1 MSADRQVAVV
11 TPWYP
16 EPQVPFGGSFV
27 RAMVEAVAP
36 GCSSV
41 DVYHLNIWT
50 VMRPAGRR
58 RRIWR
63 AQRRLLPR
71 SVPPSRTPE
80 GATLHRIPVLAPPT
94 EDWRVKSDAFAEWF
108 AVALD
113 GKRIEAPIVHAHVP
127 FTAGW
132 AALEHA
138 APGARVYATEHASF
152 LAEILAQPRARDR
165 YDAVLDRLD
174 GYFVVGEPL
183 RDLVA
188 AAFPHHADKIRFI
201 ANPIDFR
208 AARAEPT
215 RGLRRWLSVAAFT
228 ERKRIDHLL
237 RGFALCRNEDPH
249 LTLTLVGDGKERP
262 GLEALA
268 AGLGIA
274 SAVDFRG
281 AVEPDAVAAIMA
293 EHDLLVHTS
302 RHETFGMVVVE
313 ALAAGLPVLATRSG
327 GPEHALEGIAD
338 DVGQFFAVDEDPAV
352 LAKGYTELRGR
363 FPEGLDLAR
372 ARAHLADRYG
382 YEAVARQHYAAWDG
396 SEPDSALF
404 SRAICN
410 SAVSNR
416 AAIDRAAPSGSATGG
431 AAFSNDAARHREPP
445 R

>member
-1 MSADRQVAVV
+1 MSPGRRVAVV

-36 GCSSV
+36 GCDRL

-50 VMRPAGRR
+50 VLRPAERR

-71 SVPPSRTPE
+71 SVPASATVA
-80 GATLHRIPVLAPPT
+80 GAALHRIPVLAPPT
-94 EDWRVKSDAFAEWF
+94 EDWRAKSDAFAEWL
-108 AVALD
+108 AVAL
-113 GKRIEAPIVHAHVP
+113 GGERIEAPIVHAHVP

-152 LAEILAQPRARDR
+152 LAEVLAQPRARDR

-188 AAFPHHADKIRFI
+188 AAFPHHAEKIRFI
-201 ANPIDFR
+201 ANPVDFR
-208 AARAEPT
+208 ASPAGVPRD
-215 RGLRRWLSVAAFT
+215 LRRWLSVATLT

-237 RGFALCRNEDPH
+237 RGFALCRNEDPD

-262 GLEALA
+262 ALEALA
-268 AGLGIA
+268 AELGVA
-274 SAVDFRG
+274 AAVDFRG

-293 EHDLLVHTS
+293 DHDLLVHTS

-313 ALAAGLPVLATRSG
+313 AVAAGLPVLVTRSG
-327 GPEHALEGIAD
+327 GPEHALEGIEAACGAFIEVD
-338 DVGQFFAVDEDPAV
+338 DDPAV
-352 LAKGYTELRGR
+352 LAEGYADLRGR
-363 FPEGLDLAR
+363 FPSGLDLAR
-372 ARAHLADRYG
+372 ARTRLAARYG
-382 YEAVARQHYAAWDG
+382 HEAVARQHFAAWDAPAP
-396 SEPDSALF
+396 E
-404 SRAICN
+404 
-410 SAVSNR
+410 AVR
-416 AAIDRAAPSGSATGG
+416 P
-431 AAFSNDAARHREPP
+431 
-445 R
+445 

>member
-1 MSADRQVAVV
+1 MSPGRRVAVV

-36 GCSSV
+36 GCDRI

-50 VMRPAGRR
+50 VMRPAERR

-71 SVPPSRTPE
+71 SVPPSATAA
-80 GATLHRIPVLAPPT
+80 GAALHRIPVLAPPT
-94 EDWRVKSDAFAEWF
+94 QDWRAKSDAFAEWF

-138 APGARVYATEHASF
+138 GAGAKVYATEHASF

-165 YDAVLDRLD
+165 YDEVLDRLD

-188 AAFPHHADKIRFI
+188 DTFPHHAAKIRFI
-201 ANPIDFR
+201 ANPVDFR
-208 AARAEPT
+208 ET
-215 RGLRRWLSVAAFT
+215 RPEAPKELRRWLSVATLT

-237 RGFALCRNEDPH
+237 RGFAACRSEHPD

-262 GLEALA
+262 ALEALA
-268 AGLGIA
+268 AELGIA
-274 SAVDFRG
+274 PAVDFRG
-281 AVEPDAVAAIMA
+281 AVEPGAVAAIMA

-313 ALAAGLPVLATRSG
+313 AVAAGLPVLVTRSG
-327 GPEHALEGIAD
+327 GPEHALEGIEAD
-338 DVGQFFAVDEDPAV
+338 SGQFIEVDDDPAV
-352 LAKGYTELRGR
+352 LAEGYAALRAR
-363 FPEGLDLAR
+363 FPAGLDLAR
-372 ARAHLADRYG
+372 ARERLAARYG
-382 YEAVARQHYAAWDG
+382 HEAVAREHFAAWDA
-396 SEPDSALF
+396 SP
-404 SRAICN
+404 
-410 SAVSNR
+410 AVEVRS
-416 AAIDRAAPSGSATGG
+416 
-431 AAFSNDAARHREPP
+431 
-445 R
+445 